1 MRQAVAL
8 AERAAAVEPSKYPG
22 AYSLFLFARGL
33 AEYRRGHFDRAVG
46 AIRGD
51 PDRMLIPA
59 PGLVLAMA
67 LHRSGQTAEARKV
80 LAAALTPEG
89 SAIHR
94 WFLNDWSAHVLRR
107 EAEALILPNLAA
119 FLDGKYQPQDNN
131 ERLALLGA
139 GQFANRPLALA
150 RRFADAFAADP
161 DLTESLAAGH
171 RYRAARVA
179 ALAGCGR
186 GEDAPGLGE
195 EEAKRWRGHARQWL
209 RADLT
214 AWNQALASASAASEL
229 WRTLKGWRY
238 DTDLAGLRDPIA
250 LEKLPAEE
258 RKEWL
263 ALWKEVEALLSRTA
277 SP

>member
-1 MRQAVAL
+1 
-8 AERAAAVEPSKYPG
+8 
-22 AYSLFLFARGL
+22 
-33 AEYRRGHFDRAVG
+33 
-46 AIRGD
+46 
-51 PDRMLIPA
+51 MLRPA

-67 LHRSGQTAEARKV
+67 LHRSGQTAEARKI
-80 LAAALTPEG
+80 LAAALAPEG
-89 SAIHR
+89 PAILR

-150 RRFADAFAADP
+150 HRFADAFAADP
-161 DLTESLAAGH
+161 GLTESLAAGH

-195 EEAKRWRGHARQWL
+195 EEGKRWREQARQWL

-214 AWNQALASASAASEL
+214 AWNQALASAPAANEL
-229 WRTLKGWRY
+229 QQTLMGWRY
-238 DTDLAGLRDPIA
+238 DPDLAGLRDRIA